1 VLSDSLNA
9 AQREAVEHV
18 EGPLLILAGAGSG
31 KTRVLTH
38 RIAHLLE
45 QGLAEPEEILAITFT
60 NKASREMKER
70 VSELI
75 GAEAKGMW
83 VSTFHAFCSR
93 ILRAQADKL
102 GYKREFTIYDAA
114 DQQRLIKRCIIDLN
128 KDPKRFNPR
137 AFQGQISTAKNSLLS
152 ADDYLRQTEGYMA
165 ENIAEVYDL
174 YQKRLYENN
183 AMDFDDLLMNTVSL
197 FEMFSDVRERY
208 RNKFRYIHVDEYQ
221 DTNHAQYKLVN
232 ALAGDPSHRRLCVVG
247 DDDQCLVEGT
257 RVTMAD
263 RTERAIEE
271 IKPGDEVLSGYG
283 SGEFRGA
290 KVMRVH
296 EHHGAREGVEITTEA
311 GHKLV
316 STPEHVHFAGYRLG
330 LASQRH
336 FTYLMYREDTGYRLG
351 TTQVYTK
358 GQKKPMVGL
367 SQRLMHEHGDALWVI
382 STHESENEARLEE
395 YVLSLRHQLPTLPF
409 VPRKKNSLDGAGGLV
424 HDGRYLDRVFCAF
437 DTEAG
442 ARRLLEERGLSH
454 EHPHYRP
461 RSRDSKRRNVVVTLC
476 GDRRGRTPMHRI
488 SMVGN
493 DEAGREAL
501 ESAELSV
508 RPVKAGSGSWRHET
522 ASKSYGDLQGTVGLI
537 SGKFDRVNVTC
548 NARLGRVEEGAASSS
563 LPFVQAASVM
573 PGMAMFDADGGY
585 DTVASV
591 ERVTLDRPVYDLD
604 VEHTHN
610 YVAEGIVTHNSV
622 YSWRGAD
629 ISNILDFERDYPEA
643 KVVRLEQNYRSTQ
656 TILRAANAVVANNA
670 SRKAKEL
677 WTEGIEGE
685 KIRVHTAADEYAEA
699 RYVVS
704 EIERLVEEG
713 SSRDEVAVFYRT
725 NAQSRALED
734 VLMRERVPYQIL
746 GGQKFYERAEI
757 KDAVSY
763 LSVIANPADSVS
775 LERIVNVP
783 KRGLGDTSVAKLREY
798 AARNGISLYD
808 ALDEA
813 SEAGVSGKAQK
824 ACATVRELFEGWRI
838 AAPEIPPSELIGA
851 VLDDSGY
858 RRELREDNTVESEG
872 RLENLAELLN
882 AAAEYEREEP
892 EPTLDGFLQ
901 EQALYSESDK
911 LDDAS
916 SLAGG
921 GNVTLMTLHSAKGLE
936 YEHAFIVG
944 MEEGT
949 FPHSRSL
956 DEQNDEE
963 ERRLAYV
970 GITRAMKTL
979 TLTYAKLRSSWG
991 GDREYQMPSRFLDE
1005 IPDEFRSGPA
1015 GGSAGASSRQVSRS
1029 RETVGRGGWGSAAL
1043 SSARGPRAGAAS
1055 RSSDAGSTAAGDGE
1069 FAKGDRVR
1077 HSKFGEGEVVSVG
1090 GGKVVVRFGSE
1101 EKTFV
1106 PGLAP
1111 LSKV

>member
-1 VLSDSLNA
+1 MDSLNP
-9 AQREAVEHV
+9 AQREAVAHV

-31 KTRVLTH
+31 KTRVLTQ
-38 RIAHLLE
+38 RIAHILD
-45 QGLAEPEEILAITFT
+45 QGLAEPDGILAITFT
-60 NKASREMKER
+60 NKAAREMKER
-70 VSELI
+70 VSELV
-75 GAEAKGMW
+75 GPEAKKMW

-93 ILRAQADKL
+93 ILRAHADKL

-114 DQQRLIKRCIIDLN
+114 DQQRLVKRCIIDLN

-137 AFQGQISTAKNSLLS
+137 AFQSQISSAKNALLS
-152 ADDYLRQTEGYMA
+152 ADDYLRRTEGYMA

-197 FEMFSDVRERY
+197 FEMFSDVQERY
-208 RNKFRYIHVDEYQ
+208 MTKFRYIHVDEYQ

-232 ALAGDPSHRRLCVVG
+232 LLASDASHRNLCVVG
-247 DDDQCLVEGT
+247 DDDQ
-257 RVTMAD
+257 
-263 RTERAIEE
+263 
-271 IKPGDEVLSGYG
+271 
-283 SGEFRGA
+283 
-290 KVMRVH
+290 
-296 EHHGAREGVEITTEA
+296 
-311 GHKLV
+311 
-316 STPEHVHFAGYRLG
+316 
-330 LASQRH
+330 
-336 FTYLMYREDTGYRLG
+336 
-351 TTQVYTK
+351 
-358 GQKKPMVGL
+358 
-367 SQRLMHEHGDALWVI
+367 
-382 STHESENEARLEE
+382 
-395 YVLSLRHQLPTLPF
+395 
-409 VPRKKNSLDGAGGLV
+409 
-424 HDGRYLDRVFCAF
+424 
-437 DTEAG
+437 
-442 ARRLLEERGLSH
+442 
-454 EHPHYRP
+454 
-461 RSRDSKRRNVVVTLC
+461 
-476 GDRRGRTPMHRI
+476 
-488 SMVGN
+488 
-493 DEAGREAL
+493 
-501 ESAELSV
+501 
-508 RPVKAGSGSWRHET
+508 
-522 ASKSYGDLQGTVGLI
+522 
-537 SGKFDRVNVTC
+537 
-548 NARLGRVEEGAASSS
+548 
-563 LPFVQAASVM
+563 
-573 PGMAMFDADGGY
+573 
-585 DTVASV
+585 
-591 ERVTLDRPVYDLD
+591 
-604 VEHTHN
+604 
-610 YVAEGIVTHNSV
+610 SV

-629 ISNILDFERDYPEA
+629 IRNILDFERDYPEA

-677 WTEGIEGE
+677 WTEGLEGE

-713 SSRDEVAVFYRT
+713 ASRDEVAVFYRT

-734 VLMRERVPYQIL
+734 VLTRERVPYQIV

-798 AARNGISLYD
+798 AARNGISLYE
-808 ALDEA
+808 ALDEPA
-813 SEAGVSGKAQK
+813 EAGVSGKAQK
-824 ACATVRELFEGWRI
+824 ACATVRELFEGWRV
-838 AAPEIPPSELIGA
+838 AAQEIPPSELIGA

-858 RRELREDNTVESEG
+858 RRELQEDNTVESEA

-882 AAAEYEREEP
+882 AAAEYERTEP
-892 EPTLDGFLQ
+892 GPTLDGFLQ

-911 LDDAS
+911 LDDAARS
-916 SLAGG
+916 GG
-921 GNVTLMTLHSAKGLE
+921 TVTLMTLHNAKGLE

-1005 IPDEFRSGPA
+1005 IPDEFRSGV
-1015 GGSAGASSRQVSRS
+1015 GGSMGGSPGSSSRASSRSGQ
-1029 RETVGRGGWGSAAL
+1029 TVGRGGWGSAL
-1043 SSARGPRAGAAS
+1043 SSSGTGKGGGNRSAA
-1055 RSSDAGSTAAGDGE
+1055 SDAGDAGDGG
-1069 FAKGDRVR
+1069 FSKGDRVR
-1077 HSKFGEGEVVSVG
+1077 HGKFGEGEVVSTG

-1111 LSKV
+1111 LSKVS

>member
-1 VLSDSLNA
+1 MDSLNP
-9 AQREAVEHV
+9 AQREAVAHV

-38 RIAHLLE
+38 RISHILD
-45 QGLAEPEEILAITFT
+45 QGLAQPGEILAITFT
-60 NKASREMKER
+60 NKAAREMKER
-70 VSELI
+70 VSDLV
-75 GAEAKGMW
+75 GPEAKKMW

-93 ILRAQADKL
+93 ILRAHADKL
-102 GYKREFTIYDAA
+102 GYKREFTIYDSA
-114 DQQRLIKRCIIDLN
+114 DQTRLVKRCIIDLD

-137 AFQGQISTAKNSLLS
+137 AFQGQISSAKNSLLS
-152 ADDYLRQTEGYMA
+152 ADDYLRRTEGYMA

-208 RNKFRYIHVDEYQ
+208 TTKFRYIHVDEYQ
-221 DTNHAQYKLVN
+221 DTNHAQYRLVN
-232 ALAGDPSHRRLCVVG
+232 LLASDASHRKLCVVG
-247 DDDQCLVEGT
+247 DDDQS
-257 RVTMAD
+257 
-263 RTERAIEE
+263 I
-271 IKPGDEVLSGYG
+271 
-283 SGEFRGA
+283 
-290 KVMRVH
+290 
-296 EHHGAREGVEITTEA
+296 
-311 GHKLV
+311 
-316 STPEHVHFAGYRLG
+316 
-330 LASQRH
+330 
-336 FTYLMYREDTGYRLG
+336 
-351 TTQVYTK
+351 
-358 GQKKPMVGL
+358 
-367 SQRLMHEHGDALWVI
+367 
-382 STHESENEARLEE
+382 
-395 YVLSLRHQLPTLPF
+395 
-409 VPRKKNSLDGAGGLV
+409 
-424 HDGRYLDRVFCAF
+424 
-437 DTEAG
+437 
-442 ARRLLEERGLSH
+442 
-454 EHPHYRP
+454 
-461 RSRDSKRRNVVVTLC
+461 
-476 GDRRGRTPMHRI
+476 
-488 SMVGN
+488 
-493 DEAGREAL
+493 
-501 ESAELSV
+501 
-508 RPVKAGSGSWRHET
+508 
-522 ASKSYGDLQGTVGLI
+522 
-537 SGKFDRVNVTC
+537 
-548 NARLGRVEEGAASSS
+548 
-563 LPFVQAASVM
+563 
-573 PGMAMFDADGGY
+573 
-585 DTVASV
+585 
-591 ERVTLDRPVYDLD
+591 
-604 VEHTHN
+604 
-610 YVAEGIVTHNSV
+610 

-629 ISNILDFERDYPEA
+629 ISNILEFERDYPEA

-656 TILRAANAVVANNA
+656 TILSAANAVVANNA

-677 WTEGIEGE
+677 WTEGLEGE

-704 EIERLVEEG
+704 EIERLIEEG
-713 SSRDEVAVFYRT
+713 ASRDEVAVFYRT

-734 VLMRERVPYQIL
+734 VLTRERVPYQIV

-763 LSVIANPADSVS
+763 LCVIANPADSVS

-824 ACATVRELFEGWRI
+824 TCAAVRELFEGWRI
-838 AAPEIPPSELIGA
+838 AAQEISPSELIGA

-858 RRELREDNTVESEG
+858 RRELQEDNTVESEG

-892 EPTLDGFLQ
+892 EPTLEGFLQ

-911 LDDAS
+911 LDEAS
-916 SLAGG
+916 RSGG
-921 GNVTLMTLHSAKGLE
+921 TVTLMTLHNAKGLE

-1005 IPDEFRSGPA
+1005 IPEEFRSGA
-1015 GGSAGASSRQVSRS
+1015 ASGTSGSSSRGRQ
-1029 RETVGRGGWGSAAL
+1029 TVGRGGWGSAL
-1043 SSARGPRAGAAS
+1043 SSL
-1055 RSSDAGSTAAGDGE
+1055 SSFSGTEGERTRKPETGDSGDGD
-1069 FAKGDRVR
+1069 FSKGDRVR
-1077 HSKFGEGEVVSVG
+1077 HGKFGEGEVVSAG

-1101 EKTFV
+1101 EKTLV

-1111 LSKV
+1111 LSKVN